1 MYNDNNKLVIFH
13 KQIDLIQDC
22 IKRMAGNSF
31 LVKGWSAG
39 LLTIAMVLLKEIHF
53 YGVLLIILP
62 IICLWYLDAFF
73 LYTEKK
79 YRKRYEK
86 LLESIEANNFSDKY
100 LNFYSLNPNN
110 FKLEEDDTKDDIDH
124 VVDMMLSPTLRVFYG
139 SLILFALIVN
149 FTQWKYF

>member
-1 MYNDNNKLVIFH
+1 MFKDDNKLVIFH

-22 IKRMAGNSF
+22 IKRMASNSF
-31 LVKGWSAG
+31 LVKGWSVG

-53 YGVLLIILP
+53 YGVLLIISP
-62 IICLWYLDAFF
+62 IMFLWYLDAFF

-86 LLESIEANNFSDKY
+86 LLESVEANNFSDEY
-100 LNFYSLNPNN
+100 LNFYSLDPKN
-110 FKLEEDDTKDDIDH
+110 FKLEEDDTKDNIDYI
-124 VVDMMLSPTLRVFYG
+124 VDMMLSPTLKAFYG
-139 SLILFALIVN
+139 SIVIFTLIVS